1 MESKEIVELFF
12 SRDERAIEAVSDK
25 YGGYCGRVAMNILGS
40 REDSE
45 ECINDAFL
53 KAWELI
59 PPNKPDRLSTFL
71 GKLTRNVAINRLRQ
85 QNAQKRGGGEA
96 AAVFDEIS
104 EFTPDKFSVEA
115 ETEKKELVNAINEF
129 LKKLPAK
136 KRKVFIC
143 RYWYCDSIRDIAAQE
158 GLTESNVSVILN
170 RTGQKLK
177 KHLTEKGMI

>member
-25 YGGYCGRVAMNILGS
+25 YGAYCGSIAMNILGS
-40 REDSE
+40 KEDSE
-45 ECINDAFL
+45 ECINDAFM

-59 PPNKPDRLSTFL
+59 PPNKPEKLPAFL
-71 GKLTRNVAINRLRQ
+71 GKLTRNAAINCLRR
-85 QNAQKRGGGEA
+85 QNALKRGCGET

-104 EFTPDKFSVEA
+104 EFTPDKFSVE
-115 ETEKKELVNAINEF
+115 EQTEKKELVSAINEF
-129 LKKLPAK
+129 LKKLPEK
-136 KRKVFIC
+136 KRNVFIC
-143 RYWYCDSIRDIAAQE
+143 RYWYCDSIKEIAEQQ
-158 GLTESNVSVILN
+158 GLSESNVSVILN